1 MDYERWAELADRDAA
16 GETLKPDE
24 REFLRQYAEEHPEC
38 HAELDIWQRLAD
50 FDFAPDELR
59 ERAVALKA
67 VQIVQQGASRG
78 QSRLLARRRNLFVG
92 LGAIAVAAGVALAI
106 TSRHNPMA
114 PTPAVAFAPIVLST
128 TDVRVDGSLSRSGK
142 VPEGSTVEVSQG
154 TACLEVGPAIF
165 ACLSP
170 NSRVR
175 ATHLVGPKR
184 RIDVI
189 SGSVAVALK
198 PQPAGAHFSVVASDV
213 WSTAVGTAF
222 SVTVK
227 AASPV
232 ETDVYEGKVLV
243 GKEQT
248 GEIVFAH
255 KLGLSSTQG
264 VRIDPLAGAPEGV
277 EWKALEK
284 VSGRHFGPEVSA
296 LPEEPAAQN
305 GNGSATA
312 ETRQSSP
319 IVKRSEGPTPAEPA
333 AKSPEELLQRARQFR
348 RDQQWT
354 SAATAYRELQ
364 QRFPTSPEAHTSL
377 VSLGEVELAYLGDP
391 KRALSSFDAYLQEG
405 GPLSVEAELGKIR
418 VYRALG
424 SQQEE
429 KTAIVSFLGRH
440 PDNAETSAL
449 RERLQVLETPRQ

>member
-1 MDYERWAELADRDAA
+1 
-16 GETLKPDE
+16 
-24 REFLRQYAEEHPEC
+24 
-38 HAELDIWQRLAD
+38 
-50 FDFAPDELR
+50 
-59 ERAVALKA
+59 
-67 VQIVQQGASRG
+67 
-78 QSRLLARRRNLFVG
+78 
-92 LGAIAVAAGVALAI
+92 
-106 TSRHNPMA
+106 
-114 PTPAVAFAPIVLST
+114 
-128 TDVRVDGSLSRSGK
+128 
-142 VPEGSTVEVSQG
+142 
-154 TACLEVGPAIF
+154 
-165 ACLSP
+165 
-170 NSRVR
+170 VR

-198 PQPAGAHFSVVASDV
+198 PQPPGAHFSVVASDV

-227 AASPV
+227 ASSAV

-248 GEIVFAH
+248 GEVVFAH

-284 VSGRHFGPEVSA
+284 VSGRHFGPEVSSP
-296 LPEEPAAQN
+296 PEEPATQN

-312 ETRQSSP
+312 ETRHSSS
-319 IVKRSEGPTPAEPA
+319 IVQRSEAPTPAEPA

-348 RDQQWT
+348 RDQQWA

-364 QRFPTSPEAHTSL
+364 QRFPNSPEGHTSL
-377 VSLGEVELAYLGDP
+377 VSLGELELAYLGDP
-391 KRALSSFDAYLQEG
+391 KRALSSFDAYLQQG

-424 SQQEE
+424 SQQDE
-429 KTAIVSFLGRH
+429 KAAIVSFLGRH
-440 PDNAETSAL
+440 PDNAETTAL
-449 RERLQVLETPRQ
+449 RERLQALETPQQ